1 MPYAAGAGEAS
12 ISEHLDTM
20 GRVREDLLVRVSG
33 EPIGAEEAVAFVAD
47 PGAGGTCVF
56 LGTVRD
62 SSRDGEVT
70 GLTYEAWDELA
81 MRRLEELG
89 TEMLERWPLRKV
101 ALLHRSGELAVGE
114 VSVVVACSAPHRAEA
129 FDACRHGI
137 EQLKRDVPIWK
148 KEHLRSGASSW
159 VMGS

>member
-1 MPYAAGAGEAS
+1 VPYAAGAGEAS

-33 EPIGAEEAVAFVAD
+33 EPIGAEEAVAFVSD

-81 MRRLEELG
+81 TRRLEGLG

-148 KEHLRSGASSW
+148 KEHLRSGGSSW

>member
-1 MPYAAGAGEAS
+1 MRTCSSGSTGVAPA
-12 ISEHLDTM
+12 
-20 GRVREDLLVRVSG
+20 VRLRYRS
-33 EPIGAEEAVAFVAD
+33 A
-47 PGAGGTCVF
+47 
-56 LGTVRD
+56 
-62 SSRDGEVT
+62 DGEVT

-81 MRRLEELG
+81 TARLGELG
-89 TEMLERWPLRKV
+89 AEMFERWPLRKA
-101 ALLHRSGELAVGE
+101 ALLHRSGELAIGE

>member
-1 MPYAAGAGEAS
+1 
-12 ISEHLDTM
+12 M
-20 GRVREDLLVRVSG
+20 GRVREDLLVRVTG
-33 EPIGAEEAVAFVAD
+33 EPIGADEAVAFVAD

-62 SSRDGEVT
+62 ASADGEVT

-81 MRRLEELG
+81 TRRLEELG

-101 ALLHRSGELAVGE
+101 ALLHRSGELAIGE

-148 KEHLRSGASSW
+148 KEHLRSGGSSW

>member
-1 MPYAAGAGEAS
+1 
-12 ISEHLDTM
+12 M
-20 GRVREDLLVRVSG
+20 GRVREDLLVRVTG
-33 EPIGAEEAVAFVAD
+33 EPIGADEAVSFVAH

-62 SSRDGEVT
+62 HSADGEVT

-81 MRRLEELG
+81 TRRLEEIA
-89 TEMLERWPLRKV
+89 TEMFERWPLRKV
-101 ALLHRSGELAVGE
+101 ALLHRSGDLAIGE

-129 FDACRHGI
+129 FDACRRGI